1 MLTSNKLSAKDA
13 MSSVA
18 VVIAPKARLQT
29 FSTGRK
35 IYQWKCSLQNEI
47 GLVLSKMNFKV

>member
-18 VVIAPKARLQT
+18 VVIASKARLQT
-29 FSTGRK
+29 FSTAERFTNG
-35 IYQWKCSLQNEI
+35 SAL
-47 GLVLSKMNFKV
+47 